1 MPSAGDDDQT
11 KAEREL
17 LVELRRTTQA
27 ARGANSRLTV
37 LIVLAIVILV
47 VALIVLS
54 RIGPLVGRFA

>member
-27 ARGANSRLTV
+27 ARGVNSRLTV